1 MATFSIFP
9 FFNYPGIKWHAD
21 DMSQIWYIHIP
32 LYGSREFPN
41 IDLFIKFEMLETVHI
56 SMIHTFN
63 LFQATSFALLPC
75 RIAGI
80 FFIHCTCILITN
92 TNFANLN
99 MICVTLKETI
109 NLLIPCRIKKS
120 LFYEHF
126 TGWTT
131 VLCNPLLVA
140 SGQDIWYSAFKD
152 WCHIISLQIHVMC
165 TKAWRNYMVHNFRN

>member
-1 MATFSIFP
+1 
-9 FFNYPGIKWHAD
+9 
-21 DMSQIWYIHIP
+21 
-32 LYGSREFPN
+32 
-41 IDLFIKFEMLETVHI
+41 
-56 SMIHTFN
+56 
-63 LFQATSFALLPC
+63 
-75 RIAGI
+75 
-80 FFIHCTCILITN
+80 
-92 TNFANLN
+92 

-152 WCHIISLQIHVMC
+152 WCHIISLQIHVMYYRKC
-165 TKAWRNYMVHNFRN
+165 VQKHDVNYMVHNFRN

>member
-1 MATFSIFP
+1 MACRWYESDMIRPHPFIRFSCIPQYWFVHEIRNAWDCAY
-9 FFNYPGIKWHAD
+9 FNDSHFQFV
-21 DMSQIWYIHIP
+21 SSHIICSYC
-32 LYGSREFPN
+32 L
-41 IDLFIKFEMLETVHI
+41 VW
-56 SMIHTFN
+56 
-63 LFQATSFALLPC
+63 
-75 RIAGI
+75 IAGI

-140 SGQDIWYSAFKD
+140 FGQDIWYSAFKD
-152 WCHIISLQIHVMC
+152 WCHIISLTNPCNVLP
-165 TKAWRNYMVHNFRN
+165 